1 MIEINKNFFGFN
13 NKNNKLNS
21 ILYVVENYSEF
32 LQKNTINESKKKYF
46 KKAILMIFLKLCFC

>member
-32 LQKNTINESKKKYF
+32 LQKNTINESKKK
-46 KKAILMIFLKLCFC
+46 